1 MTLIDSITVQQP
13 HKTASIQLLQGDL
26 SAIPPEQ
33 KVDGMVVSAFP
44 NNYKTLPG
52 SLVLAL
58 DEKGLSLKELAENK
72 LEDLREQVGCW
83 FSNPI
88 SESLQEK
95 LNFRQILCF
104 EPGTNSDDAIEVVG
118 NIFRCLNNFV
128 YDENV
133 TRIALPVIATGYQK
147 VPFEKMF
154 PVLIDT
160 AIFWLKQGLP
170 LDCIKIVIRK
180 DEYIESATSFFKQ
193 AASNLNE
200 PEGSPAPLEV
210 NSGAAISAPTVQ
222 SPANISRE
230 QENYNEAKELPVINP
245 GLQSIDETGIDYF
258 ISYAHTQTPLI
269 QHFVDVLMKLKPALK
284 IFYDKTSISA
294 GGLWIREIS
303 DAITRAGKVLIFMS
317 PDYSASM
324 VCWDEFQC
332 AKLKEY
338 NDKASVIQTIYLTT
352 DPKLPP
358 IMGIHSYIDCREGN
372 LLKLATACEQLLAS

>member
-33 KVDGMVVSAFP
+33 KVDVMVVSAFP

-222 SPANISRE
+222 SPANITRE

>member
-1 MTLIDSITVQQP
+1 
-13 HKTASIQLLQGDL
+13 
-26 SAIPPEQ
+26 
-33 KVDGMVVSAFP
+33 
-44 NNYKTLPG
+44 
-52 SLVLAL
+52 LVLAL